1 MAEELPLFPL
11 RAVLLPGGRL
21 PMQIFEPRYLD
32 LVSGCMKND
41 SGFGIVHITEG
52 REVFLSRSDEPPL
65 TTETGTLA
73 RIVDWDGLSHGRLR
87 ITVEGTRRFRVLSTR
102 MEANRL
108 VVGEIAWVR
117 DGPAFDCP
125 ERFAHLYDIMAGL
138 AQHPALKRLGVAV
151 DTIDGG
157 GLAYALAQYL
167 PLREEDRYAILLEED
182 PLLRLEQIDAM
193 VQKLGG
199 SPESPEE

>member
-1 MAEELPLFPL
+1 M
-11 RAVLLPGGRL
+11 R
-21 PMQIFEPRYLD
+21 
-32 LVSGCMKND
+32 
-41 SGFGIVHITEG
+41 ITEG
-52 REVFLSRSDEPPL
+52 REVFLARSDEAPV

-73 RIVDWDGLSHGRLR
+73 RIVDWDGLPHGRLR
-87 ITVEGTRRFRVLSTR
+87 ITVEGTRRFRVLATR
-102 MEANRL
+102 LEANRL
-108 VVGEIAWVR
+108 LVGEVEWLQERAA
-117 DGPAFDCP
+117 PDCP
-125 ERFAHLYDIMAGL
+125 ERFAHLYEIMAGL

-182 PLLRLEQIDAM
+182 PVLRLEQIDSM

-199 SPESPEE
+199 GQDGSGD